1 MTRRP
6 LGRSPFP
13 IAVGLIAVFG
23 LALRVHHTLTV
34 TSKIPLTG
42 DPFYF
47 YYWPAVQL
55 ARGYGFLDVQ
65 SVLVN
70 VPVPGASHPPG
81 FIAFLAFL
89 YRIGIQ
95 DPNAMRL
102 VLCVVG
108 SATIILVAVTVG
120 NMVSKRAGIFAALL
134 AAVYPNLW
142 VNDTLLMSET
152 LLQFGIALGLA
163 GLYSYFKN
171 PSIGR
176 LSIATAGL
184 TVAASVNAQ
193 CLLLFPI
200 VLVPAIVSRR
210 PFHFGSLVRHGIVAT
225 CIPLLVFLP
234 WYLYNKPRFSKT
246 VWVSTGF
253 GQTFLA
259 GNCQGTFSGPNIG
272 GYLVG
277 CVNNADGT
285 QIPPSS
291 KGITIAMWEKTPE
304 LARLVTLYTFE
315 KGDLPPYQWHHR
327 PPKGVRLLDKSV
339 DQAIYQKRAIAFI
352 KNHETRL
359 PVVMLAREA
368 RTVGLWNPTQQDS
381 IDLFE
386 LRGSRRL
393 ITVSR
398 WSFWILGILAL
409 IGAAQLRRRR
419 VSLYP
424 IVGLA
429 AVSVFTVAA
438 TFGLTRYRAASEVGL
453 IVLAA
458 VGLEVIVETLRV
470 RMLSKRA

>member
-1 MTRRP
+1 M
-6 LGRSPFP
+6 
-13 IAVGLIAVFG
+13 AVGLIALLG

-89 YRIGIQ
+89 YRIGIH
-95 DPNAMRL
+95 DPNTMRL

-108 SATIILVAVTVG
+108 SFTIVLVAVMVG
-120 NMVSKRAGIFAALL
+120 TAVSKRAGVLAALL

-152 LLQFGIALGLA
+152 ILQFGIALGLA
-163 GLYSYFKN
+163 GLYSYFKK

-200 VLVPAIVSRR
+200 VLVPAIVTRR
-210 PFHFGSLVRHGIVAT
+210 PFRVGSFLRHGIVAT
-225 CIPLLVFLP
+225 CVPLLVFLP

-291 KGITIAMWEKTPE
+291 RGITVAQWKATPE
-304 LARLVTLYTFE
+304 LAKLVTLYTFE
-315 KGDLPPYQWHHR
+315 KGDLPKYQWHKR
-327 PPKGVRLLDKSV
+327 PPTGIRLLDKSI
-339 DQAIYQKRAIAFI
+339 DQEIYQKRAIVFI

-409 IGAAQLRRRR
+409 IGAAFLRRRKIP
-419 VSLYP
+419 LYP
-424 IVGLA
+424 MIALA

-453 IVLAA
+453 IVFAA
-458 VGLEVIVETLRV
+458 AGLEAIVGTLRA
-470 RMLSKRA
+470 RMFVKRT